1 MLEVLEDGLLFDL
14 EVGMP
19 VGIMGCCMG
28 YAESGVVRADAMQRS
43 QSTLKNVKFVRGCF
57 SLH

>member
-1 MLEVLEDGLLFDL
+1 
-14 EVGMP
+14 MP